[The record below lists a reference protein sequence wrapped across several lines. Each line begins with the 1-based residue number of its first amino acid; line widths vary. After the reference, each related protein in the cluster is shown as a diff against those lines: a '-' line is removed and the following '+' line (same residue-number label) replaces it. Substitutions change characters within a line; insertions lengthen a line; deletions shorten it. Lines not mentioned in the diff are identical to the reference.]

1 LSVAALAGVERPWLA
16 ILPLF
21 IGGFSAEALQAGATT
36 LLQQTVP
43 DALRGRVE
51 SALITILTASLMV
64 SMAGAG
70 ILGDIIG
77 IRRVFLL
84 SGVLT
89 LIGGAVAHSILH
101 EATDNRHEM

>member
-1 LSVAALAGVERPWLA
+1 VARPWLA

-51 SALITILTASLMV
+51 SALITIVTASLMTRWRAQNPGRQHREFAA
-64 SMAGAG
+64 SS
-70 ILGDIIG
+70 
-77 IRRVFLL
+77 F
-84 SGVLT
+84 
-89 LIGGAVAHSILH
+89 
-101 EATDNRHEM
+101 